1 MVKKTKLRGKNMGK
15 DAFNTFFRKKPALI
29 IMALKKGARIR
40 YGSLLAK
47 EVDCTYSH
55 AVKILQSL
63 EKYGLVAFEKKG
75 RIKLIKLTNKGQEV
89 ADNMQEIRDMLN

>member
-1 MVKKTKLRGKNMGK
+1 MGK
-15 DAFNTFFRKKPALI
+15 DVFNIFFRKKPALI
-29 IMALKKGARIR
+29 LTALQKNSRAR

-63 EKYGLVAFEKKG
+63 EKFGLVAFEKQG
-75 RIKLIKLTNKGQEV
+75 RIKLIKLTTKGVHIAESIQKIKE
-89 ADNMQEIRDMLN
+89 NL

>member
-1 MVKKTKLRGKNMGK
+1 MIK
-15 DAFNTFFRKKPALI
+15 DAFNIFFRKKPALI
-29 IMALKKGARIR
+29 LIALRKGSRAR

-63 EKYGLVAFEKKG
+63 EKFGLVAFEKKG

-89 ADNMQEIRDMLN
+89 ADAIQKINDVFR

>member
-1 MVKKTKLRGKNMGK
+1 MVK

-29 IMALKKGARIR
+29 LIALRRGARAR

-63 EKYGLVAFEKKG
+63 ERFGLVAFEKKG

-89 ADNMQEIRDMLN
+89 ADNIQKIKDVFV

>member
-1 MVKKTKLRGKNMGK
+1 MK

-29 IMALKKGARIR
+29 LMALSKGTRNR

-63 EKYGLVAFEKKG
+63 EKFGLVNFEKKG
-75 RIKLIKLTNKGQEV
+75 RIKLIKLTLKGNEV
-89 ADNMQEIRDMLN
+89 ADSIKKIKDVFI

>member
-1 MVKKTKLRGKNMGK
+1 MIK

-29 IMALKKGARIR
+29 LIALQRNSRAR

-63 EKYGLVAFEKKG
+63 EKFGLVAFEKKG
-75 RIKLIKLTNKGQEV
+75 RIKLIKLTAKGQNLAE
-89 ADNMQEIRDMLN
+89 AIQKIREGF

>member
-1 MVKKTKLRGKNMGK
+1 MVITK

-29 IMALKKGARIR
+29 LMALKKGGRAR
-40 YGSLLAK
+40 YGSMLAK

-63 EKYGLVAFEKKG
+63 EKYKLVTFEKKG
-75 RIKLIKLTNKGQEV
+75 RIKLIKLTNQGQEV
-89 ADNMQEIRDMLN
+89 AENMQKIKEIVN

>member
-1 MVKKTKLRGKNMGK
+1 LWLREDKDKMVNN
-15 DAFNTFFRKKPALI
+15 AFNMFFRKKPALI
-29 IMALKKGARIR
+29 LVALNHGTKIR

-63 EKYGLVAFEKKG
+63 QKFGLVAFEKKG
-75 RIKLIKLTNKGQEV
+75 RIKLIKLTNKGREV
-89 ADNMQEIRDMLN
+89 AESIQKIKDAFR

>member
-1 MVKKTKLRGKNMGK
+1 MVK

-29 IMALKKGARIR
+29 LMALRKGARMR

-75 RIKLIKLTNKGQEV
+75 RIKLIKLTNKGQEI
-89 ADNMQEIRDMLN
+89 ADHVQKVRDMLR

>member
-1 MVKKTKLRGKNMGK
+1 MVK

-29 IMALKKGARIR
+29 LMALRKGVRAR

-63 EKYGLVAFEKKG
+63 EKYNLVAFEKKG
-75 RIKLIKLTNKGQEV
+75 RIKLIKLTTKGQEI
-89 ADNMQEIRDMLN
+89 ADSMQKIRDMIN

>member
-1 MVKKTKLRGKNMGK
+1 MVKN
-15 DAFNTFFRKKPALI
+15 AFNTFFRKKPALI
-29 IMALKKGARIR
+29 LMALRKSVRTR

-63 EKYGLVAFEKKG
+63 EKYNLVAFEKKG

-89 ADNMQEIRDMLN
+89 ADYVQKIKDILK